1 MHYLQMARM
10 EMFKRDMQMEFR
22 WLKNTIQVELPIYKQ
37 GEKLKN
43 LQPSI
48 SKFNAMD
55 YTTNLTE
62 DESDFVYNGAME
74 IANKI
79 DIPECFNWDV
89 LGHLYNDVESEEAEF
104 IELMTKS

>member
-1 MHYLQMARM
+1 
-10 EMFKRDMQMEFR
+10 
-22 WLKNTIQVELPIYKQ
+22 LPIYKQ

-79 DIPECFNWDV
+79 DIPECFN
-89 LGHLYNDVESEEAEF
+89 
-104 IELMTKS
+104 